1 MRLGR
6 LPRITVRGQTPAC
19 SPVIVGYAAL
29 PRRPL
34 RMVLLGHARVVREF
48 RERPQLEGRV
58 AREIAP
64 QPSEVGG
71 AVDDQDSLV
80 GRIHKPDHIGV
91 DQ

>member
-6 LPRITVRGQTPAC
+6 LPRITVRGQISAC

-34 RMVLLGHARVVREF
+34 RMVLLGHAGVAREF
-48 RERPQLEGRV
+48 REFPQLDGRV

-64 QPSEVGG
+64 
-71 AVDDQDSLV
+71 
-80 GRIHKPDHIGV
+80 
-91 DQ
+91 